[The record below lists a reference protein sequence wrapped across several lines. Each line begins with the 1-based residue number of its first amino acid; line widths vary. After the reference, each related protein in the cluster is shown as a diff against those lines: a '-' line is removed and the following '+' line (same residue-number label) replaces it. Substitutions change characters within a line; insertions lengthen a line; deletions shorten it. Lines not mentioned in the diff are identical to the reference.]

1 MKIMINGKDYETQK
15 GDTILKVARRNNI
28 YIPTLCH
35 SDALPGLA
43 TCRFCIVEVIDG
55 EECKVAASCI
65 SPANP
70 GNREIEVITDSDKIK
85 RMRKV
90 IAMLLQAR
98 CPNNKEVEK
107 FAKAFGVE
115 KRKVNR
121 FKLEKGEDCALCGL
135 CVKACKAVGVGVLSL
150 VNKGI
155 YKKLDISNKSTQK
168 CIGCGSCA
176 NVCPTNAI
184 DIIDKDGEREIWGNK
199 FKMVKCDCCGEYFAT
214 EEHVKYAYDKLGI
227 EQPKKFYCSRCKRE
241 QAVQGMNHALESI

>member
-1 MKIMINGKDYETQK
+1 MKIVINGKDYETEK

-43 TCRFCIVEVIDG
+43 SCRLCIVEIVDG
-55 EECKVAASCI
+55 EESKIVASCI

-70 GNREIEVITDSDKIK
+70 ANKEIEVMTDSNKIK
-85 RMRKV
+85 RMRRT

-98 CPNNKEVEK
+98 CPDNKEIEK
-107 FAKAFGVE
+107 FAKAFKVE

-121 FKLEKGEDCALCGL
+121 FKLSKGEDCVLCGL
-135 CVKACKAVGVGVLSL
+135 CVKACKAVGIGVLSL

-155 YKKLDISNKSTQK
+155 YKKLNILDKASQK

-184 DIIDKDGEREIWGNK
+184 KIIDKNEQRKIWGNK

-214 EEHVKYAYDKLGI
+214 EDHIKYAYDKLGI
-227 EQPKKFYCSRCKRE
+227 GQPEKIYCSKCKRKH
-241 QAVQGMNHALESI
+241 AVRSINNVFESI

>member
-1 MKIMINGKDYETQK
+1 MRIIINGKDYETEK

-55 EECKVAASCI
+55 GESKVAASCI

-98 CPNNKEVEK
+98 CPDNQEVEK

-150 VNKGI
+150 VNKGV
-155 YKKLDISNKSTQK
+155 YKKLDISDGPTQK
-168 CIGCGSCA
+168 CIGCGACA

-184 DIIDKDGEREIWGNK
+184 KIIDKDGQREIWENK
-199 FKMVKCDCCGEYFAT
+199 FQMVKCDYCGQYFIT
-214 EEHVKYAYDKLGI
+214 KEHIKYAYDKLEI
-227 EQPKKFYCSRCKRE
+227 EQPEKFYCNNCKRKIV
-241 QAVQGMNHALESI
+241 AKSMNAIYEKV